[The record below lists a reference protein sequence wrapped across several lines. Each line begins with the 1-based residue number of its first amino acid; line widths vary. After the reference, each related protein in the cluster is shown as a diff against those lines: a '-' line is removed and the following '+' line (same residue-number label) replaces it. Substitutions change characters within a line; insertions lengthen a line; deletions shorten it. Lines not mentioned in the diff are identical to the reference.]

1 LIDDERKCFFWIQ
14 QMIGGLVVVV
24 VGEVWAGQVD
34 E

>member
-1 LIDDERKCFFWIQ
+1 MIFGIQ
-14 QMIGGLVVVV
+14 QMIGGLVVVVVV